1 MAWRPSDGERRNSYC
16 PQCGVRGEPTTVSF
30 SRTAPVTRTIT
41 YKCAACAIEWIA
53 RIAPADALTGEDR

>member
-1 MAWRPSDGERRNSYC
+1 
-16 PQCGVRGEPTTVSF
+16 VRGEPTTVSF